1 MFVLCKNARL
11 FWTLG
16 SPTYAHLFAQNGM
29 GKVKLKLLL
38 KEHISFLHRI
48 ILPLSSPPKISAS
61 R

>member
-38 KEHISFLHRI
+38 KEQSVFCIV
-48 ILPLSSPPKISAS
+48 
-61 R
+61 